1 MTEKENCIW
10 CGDNR
15 HSSDD
20 CPTRNLVRLLT
31 GEDLPE
37 DARLPDAVSVMDAEE
52 LFSKSET
59 ELHDE
64 VKALKHIR
72 GKTK

>member
-1 MTEKENCIW
+1 
-10 CGDNR
+10 
-15 HSSDD
+15 
-20 CPTRNLVRLLT
+20 LLT